1 MSGLVMP
8 PITQSG
14 AGAGSGPDSGP
25 GGDQMIVAEDV
36 SKSFG
41 SVHALDSVSVSAR
54 RGTVLALLGHN
65 GAGKTTLVNILTT
78 SLPLS
83 SGRASVAGYDVARE
97 PFEIRRRIGLTGQ
110 FASVDTQ
117 LSGRDNLV
125 LIARLLG
132 AGRRAARSR
141 ADDLLE
147 LFELTTVADRRA
159 SGYSGGLRRRL
170 DLAVSLVGGPRV
182 IFLDEPT
189 TGLDPSSR
197 LKLWEIVEGLV
208 QQGAT
213 VLLTTQYLE
222 EADRLAD
229 SITVLSA
236 GKVVASGTAD
246 ELKATVGR
254 RTVTLTLDGD
264 DAPARAGAALR
275 GAGFAPVG
283 GEDGTRSLVVP
294 IDTTREIADVIR
306 ALDRASVEATELT
319 FGEPTLDDVYLT
331 LAEQHA
337 RTPA

>member
-8 PITQSG
+8 PVARTG
-14 AGAGSGPDSGP
+14 AGAGSGPGS
-25 GGDQMIVAEDV
+25 GGDPMIVADSV

-41 SVHALDSVSVSAR
+41 TVHALDSVSVSAP

-78 SLPLS
+78 ALPLS
-83 SGRASVAGYDVARE
+83 SGRASVAGYDVTRD

-141 ADDLLE
+141 AEELLE
-147 LFELTTVADRRA
+147 LFELTEVADRRA

-208 QQGAT
+208 EQGAT

-229 SITVLSA
+229 SIAVLSA

-254 RTVTLTLDGD
+254 RTVTLTLDSD

-283 GEDGTRSLVVP
+283 G
-294 IDTTREIADVIR
+294 
-306 ALDRASVEATELT
+306 
-319 FGEPTLDDVYLT
+319 
-331 LAEQHA
+331 
-337 RTPA
+337 

>member
-8 PITQSG
+8 PVARPG
-14 AGAGSGPDSGP
+14 AGAGSGPGS
-25 GGDQMIVAEDV
+25 GGDPMIVADSV

-41 SVHALDSVSVSAR
+41 TVHALDSVSVSAP

-78 SLPLS
+78 ALPLS
-83 SGRASVAGYDVARE
+83 SGRASVAGYDVTRD

-141 ADDLLE
+141 AEELLE
-147 LFELTTVADRRA
+147 LFELTEVADRRA

-208 QQGAT
+208 EQGAT

-229 SITVLSA
+229 SIAVLSA

-254 RTVTLTLDGD
+254 RTVTLTLDSD

-275 GAGFAPVG
+275 GAG
-283 GEDGTRSLVVP
+283 
-294 IDTTREIADVIR
+294 
-306 ALDRASVEATELT
+306 
-319 FGEPTLDDVYLT
+319 
-331 LAEQHA
+331 
-337 RTPA
+337 

>member
-1 MSGLVMP
+1 MSGLAMP
-8 PITQSG
+8 PVTR
-14 AGAGSGPDSGP
+14 AGSGSGS
-25 GGDQMIVAEDV
+25 GSGDLMIEAEAV

-41 SVHALDSVSVSAR
+41 TVHALDSVSVSAR

-78 SLPLS
+78 ALPLS
-83 SGRASVAGYDVARE
+83 SGRASVAGFDVRRDS
-97 PFEIRRRIGLTGQ
+97 FEIRRRIGLTGQ
-110 FASVDTQ
+110 FASVDGQ

-132 AGRRAARSR
+132 AGRRAAHSR
-141 ADDLLE
+141 AGELLE
-147 LFELTTVADRRA
+147 LFDLSAVADRRA

-170 DLAVSLVGGPRV
+170 DLAVSLVGGPQV

-208 QQGAT
+208 EQGAT

-229 SITVLSA
+229 TIAVLSA
-236 GKVVASGTAD
+236 GRVVAAGTAE

-264 DAPARAGAALR
+264 DTERAGAALR
-275 GAGFAPVG
+275 GAGFAPAG
-283 GEDGTRSLVVP
+283 GEEGTHGIVVP
-294 IDTTREIADVIR
+294 IDATRQIADVIR
-306 ALDRASVEATELT
+306 ALDHAGVEAAELT